1 MKRAMTWVIR
11 VAKVRCQ
18 HVRVMAEER
27 KWRIS
32 LVEGSI
38 RGRLT
43 IICTSNVSRVNG
55 NGALRVG
62 HSRNLAV
69 SKIHLLK
76 SMTVELKAI
85 HVLHWTSQCQKSGLY
100 ILLRV
105 LWGTHM
111 T

>member
-11 VAKVRCQ
+11 VANVRCQ

-32 LVEGSI
+32 SVKGSV
-38 RGRLT
+38 RGSLT
-43 IICTSNVSRVNG
+43 IICTSNVSSVNDH
-55 NGALRVG
+55 GALWVG

-76 SMTVELKAI
+76 RMTVELKAI
-85 HVLHWTSQCQKSGLY
+85 QVLQQISQYQKSGSY
-100 ILLRV
+100 IPMRG